1 MKNTLSI
8 SQQQGQTK
16 VTGIRGRY
24 VGGIKSRS
32 HYVPQLPFGSN
43 VGTNPKVLPMIEQVT
58 SGTRMRWVMCG
69 LNNVMYIARGEEK
82 EAGRIFEEI
91 MAASFQNLMKNINLH
106 F

>member
-1 MKNTLSI
+1 MFLL
-8 SQQQGQTK
+8 
-16 VTGIRGRY
+16 
-24 VGGIKSRS
+24 
-32 HYVPQLPFGSN
+32 PQLPFGLN